1 MNTIFLKLLSMGIAA
16 GWLII
21 AVIIVRLF
29 IKRAP
34 RWIICTLWV
43 LVAIRLC
50 CPFALESSFSLI
62 PRAETIPL
70 TDDPSSQNPI
80 SYSGALYNA
89 SADISSTNSRT
100 AVSARQPH
108 TLLAAA
114 CLIWIAGLCIILC
127 HALISF
133 LRIHHR
139 IQEAVPLQEKIWI
152 CDAVRSPFILGF
164 VRPRVYLPSDLEQT
178 QLPYVLAHEQ
188 AHLKRRDH
196 WWKFLGYLL
205 LAVYWFQPLVWP
217 AYILFCRDLELAC
230 DEKVI
235 RDMDIT
241 GKKAYSSALVSCS
254 MPGKMMA
261 VSPLAFGEI
270 GVKERVKT
278 ILNYKKP
285 AFWIVT
291 ASIILCAVVA
301 VCFLTNPKTDVFD
314 VKIVVP
320 AGSMRPFHYSD
331 MEISP
336 TRNHII
342 LSSGEGLGDTEV
354 VLKTIEVTEE
364 NAYGP
369 TYMTPG
375 LAVKMEAERGAW
387 FRIGVAISNP
397 TDEDITVYVHV
408 ENVTVRIADS
418 DAAGKIQYL
427 GQWYDKEALSD
438 ETVAWLEWYNSL
450 PADEQLMVNYQ
461 PYDLAHSLTNGDDS
475 TEMVV
480 DAELPR
486 HPMVLIN
493 NMYYYNTSRES
504 TRSDRS
510 VEMDGRITSEV
521 GNWEIPLQNNQS
533 NFGIG
538 YYYQLIDDHTLEILI
553 SGKWTVFEAHRNI
566 QTEISGNKDGTPL
579 ADTAD
584 DIHSVLTD
592 AITNAVL
599 SQNISSDNSD
609 VDFSCCSFVTLEQL
623 PSIRTVTVYGWA
635 LYQNYRISENGIE
648 DLGGT
653 HMPVILT
660 FFTGKNEYQLIKYWQ
675 PRDGSYY
682 VSDIRAHFP
691 VHIVND
697 ALNSQKYVVQQI
709 QSCYRQAIESSGLDT
724 DSVIENLLDT
734 ICSNPKA
741 SSNPQDY
748 INANSIAYRELVYY
762 GEYTLRYSLNRFAA
776 GNETGLEGK
785 IMSMVCETLLQTK
798 GQLPLDA
805 DAAATGQLWYD
816 TLLAH
821 GSSKVI
827 PYLDAQNADQLLSS
841 P

>member
-1 MNTIFLKLLSMGIAA
+1 MDTIFLKLLNMSIAA

-21 AVIIVRLF
+21 AVTVLRLL
-29 IKRAP
+29 IKKAP
-34 RWIICTLWV
+34 KWITCALWA
-43 LVAIRLC
+43 LVAVRLC

-70 TDDPSSQNPI
+70 ADNPSSQNPVFD
-80 SYSGALYNA
+80 SGVLYNT
-89 SADISSTNSRT
+89 STNNFSANSRA

-108 TLLAAA
+108 TLLAGAR
-114 CLIWIAGLCIILC
+114 LIWIVGLCIMLC
-127 HALISF
+127 YALISF
-133 LRIHHR
+133 LRIHHS

-152 CDAVRSPFILGF
+152 CDAVRSPFILGL
-164 VRPRVYLPSDLEQT
+164 VRPRIYLPSALEHA

-196 WWKFLGYLL
+196 WWKFLGYML
-205 LAVYWFQPLVWP
+205 LAVYWFHPLVWL

-235 RDMDIT
+235 KNMDLT

-254 MPGKMMA
+254 MPRQMMT

-278 ILNYKKP
+278 VLNYKKP
-285 AFWIVT
+285 AFWIVI
-291 ASIILCAVVA
+291 AAAIACIGVA
-301 VCFLTNPKTDVFD
+301 VCFLTNPRNNAFD
-314 VKIVVP
+314 IKIVVP
-320 AGSMRPFHYSD
+320 AGSLQPFHYSD
-331 MEISP
+331 TEISP
-336 TRNHII
+336 TKNQII

-364 NAYGP
+364 NTYQP

-375 LAVKMEAERGAW
+375 LAVKMDAEKGAW
-387 FRIGVAISNP
+387 FKIGVAISNP

-408 ENVTVRIADS
+408 ENVTVRIADA

-438 ETVAWLEWYNSL
+438 ETE
-450 PADEQLMVNYQ
+450 
-461 PYDLAHSLTNGDDS
+461 T
-475 TEMVV
+475 
-480 DAELPR
+480 
-486 HPMVLIN
+486 
-493 NMYYYNTSRES
+493 
-504 TRSDRS
+504 
-510 VEMDGRITSEV
+510 
-521 GNWEIPLQNNQS
+521 
-533 NFGIG
+533 
-538 YYYQLIDDHTLEILI
+538 
-553 SGKWTVFEAHRNI
+553 
-566 QTEISGNKDGTPL
+566 SGNEDGTPL
-579 ADTAD
+579 AGSAD

-660 FFTGKNEYQLIKYWQ
+660 FQSREDEYQLIKYWQ

-691 VHIVND
+691 VHIVDD
-697 ALNSQKYVVQQI
+697 ALNSQKYIVQQI
-709 QSCYRQAIESSGLDT
+709 QSCYRQAVESSGLDT

-748 INANSIAYRELVYY
+748 IDANSIAYRELIYY
-762 GEYTLRYSLNRFAA
+762 GEYTLRYCLNRFAA

-785 IMSMVCETLLQTK
+785 IMSMLCETLLQTK

-821 GSSKVI
+821 GSNKVI
-827 PYLDAQNADQLLSS
+827 PYLDALNADQLLSS

>member
-1 MNTIFLKLLSMGIAA
+1 MDTIFLKLLNMSIAA

-21 AVIIVRLF
+21 AVTVLRLL
-29 IKRAP
+29 IKKAP
-34 RWIICTLWV
+34 KWITCALWA
-43 LVAIRLC
+43 LVAVRLC

-70 TDDPSSQNPI
+70 ADNPSSQNPVF
-80 SYSGALYNA
+80 YSGVLYNT
-89 SADISSTNSRT
+89 STNNFSANSRA

-108 TLLAAA
+108 TLLAGAR
-114 CLIWIAGLCIILC
+114 LIWIVGLCIMLC
-127 HALISF
+127 YALISF
-133 LRIHHR
+133 LRIHHS

-152 CDAVRSPFILGF
+152 CDAVRSPFILGL
-164 VRPRVYLPSDLEQT
+164 VRPRIYLPSALEHA

-196 WWKFLGYLL
+196 WWKFLGYML
-205 LAVYWFQPLVWP
+205 LAVYWFHPLVWL

-235 RDMDIT
+235 KNMDLT

-254 MPGKMMA
+254 MPRQMMT

-278 ILNYKKP
+278 VLNYKKP
-285 AFWIVT
+285 AFWIVI
-291 ASIILCAVVA
+291 AAAIACIGVA
-301 VCFLTNPKTDVFD
+301 VCFLTNPRNNAFD
-314 VKIVVP
+314 IKIVVP
-320 AGSMRPFHYSD
+320 AGSLQPFHYSD
-331 MEISP
+331 TEISP
-336 TRNHII
+336 TKNQII

-364 NAYGP
+364 NTYQP

-375 LAVKMEAERGAW
+375 LAVKMDAEKGAW
-387 FRIGVAISNP
+387 FKIGVAISNP

-408 ENVTVRIADS
+408 ENVTVRIADA

-438 ETVAWLEWYNSL
+438 ETE
-450 PADEQLMVNYQ
+450 
-461 PYDLAHSLTNGDDS
+461 T
-475 TEMVV
+475 
-480 DAELPR
+480 
-486 HPMVLIN
+486 
-493 NMYYYNTSRES
+493 
-504 TRSDRS
+504 
-510 VEMDGRITSEV
+510 
-521 GNWEIPLQNNQS
+521 
-533 NFGIG
+533 
-538 YYYQLIDDHTLEILI
+538 
-553 SGKWTVFEAHRNI
+553 
-566 QTEISGNKDGTPL
+566 SGNEDGTPL
-579 ADTAD
+579 AGSAD

-660 FFTGKNEYQLIKYWQ
+660 FQSREDEYQLIKYWQ

-691 VHIVND
+691 VHIVDD
-697 ALNSQKYVVQQI
+697 ALNSQKYIVQQI
-709 QSCYRQAIESSGLDT
+709 QSCYRQAVESSGLDT

-748 INANSIAYRELVYY
+748 IDANSIAYRELVYY
-762 GEYTLRYSLNRFAA
+762 GEYTLRYCLNRFAA

-785 IMSMVCETLLQTK
+785 IMSMLCETLLQTK

-821 GSSKVI
+821 GSNKVI
-827 PYLDAQNADQLLSS
+827 PYLDALNADQLLSS

>member
-1 MNTIFLKLLSMGIAA
+1 MNTIFLKLLSMGISA

-34 RWIICTLWV
+34 RWIICTLWA

-89 SADISSTNSRT
+89 SADISSTNSRS
-100 AVSARQPH
+100 AANARQPH

-114 CLIWIAGLCIILC
+114 CLVWIAGLCIMLC

-152 CDAVRSPFILGF
+152 CDAVRSPFILGL
-164 VRPRVYLPSDLEQT
+164 VRPRIYLPSDLEQT

-188 AHLKRRDH
+188 AHLKRHDH

-205 LAVYWFQPLVWP
+205 LAIYWFQPLVWP

-320 AGSMRPFHYSD
+320 ACSMRPFHYSD

-364 NAYGP
+364 NAYEP

-418 DAAGKIQYL
+418 DA
-427 GQWYDKEALSD
+427 
-438 ETVAWLEWYNSL
+438 
-450 PADEQLMVNYQ
+450 
-461 PYDLAHSLTNGDDS
+461 
-475 TEMVV
+475 
-480 DAELPR
+480 ELPR

-493 NMYYYNTSRES
+493 NMYYYNTGRES

-510 VEMDGRITSEV
+510 TEMDGRITSEV
-521 GNWEIPLQNNQS
+521 GSWEIPLQNNQS

-566 QTEISGNKDGTPL
+566 QTETSGNEDGTPL
-579 ADTAD
+579 AGTAD

-623 PSIRTVTVYGWA
+623 PSINTVTVYGWA

-660 FFTGKNEYQLIKYWQ
+660 LFTGKNEYQLIKYWQ

-691 VHIVND
+691 VHIVDD
-697 ALNSQKYVVQQI
+697 ALNSQKYIVQQI
-709 QSCYRQAIESSGLDT
+709 QGCYRQAVESSGLDT

-748 INANSIAYRELVYY
+748 IDANSIAYRELVYY
-762 GEYTLRYSLNRFAA
+762 GEYTLRYCLNRFAA
-776 GNETGLEGK
+776 GNETGLEGRTAL
-785 IMSMVCETLLQTK
+785 V
-798 GQLPLDA
+798 
-805 DAAATGQLWYD
+805 
-816 TLLAH
+816 
-821 GSSKVI
+821 
-827 PYLDAQNADQLLSS
+827 
-841 P
+841 

>member
-1 MNTIFLKLLSMGIAA
+1 MDTIFLKLLNMSIAA

-21 AVIIVRLF
+21 AVTVLRLL
-29 IKRAP
+29 IKKAP
-34 RWIICTLWV
+34 KWITCALWA
-43 LVAIRLC
+43 LVAVRLC

-70 TDDPSSQNPI
+70 ADNPSSQNPVF
-80 SYSGALYNA
+80 YSGVLYNT
-89 SADISSTNSRT
+89 STNNFSANSRA

-108 TLLAAA
+108 TLLAGAR
-114 CLIWIAGLCIILC
+114 LIWIVGLCIMLC
-127 HALISF
+127 YALISF
-133 LRIHHR
+133 LRIHHS

-152 CDAVRSPFILGF
+152 CDAVRSPFILGL
-164 VRPRVYLPSDLEQT
+164 VRPRIYLPSALEHA

-196 WWKFLGYLL
+196 WWKFLGYML
-205 LAVYWFQPLVWP
+205 LAVYWFHPLVWL

-235 RDMDIT
+235 KNMDLT

-254 MPGKMMA
+254 MPRQMMT

-278 ILNYKKP
+278 VLNYKKP
-285 AFWIVT
+285 AFWIVI
-291 ASIILCAVVA
+291 AAAIACIGVA
-301 VCFLTNPKTDVFD
+301 VCFLTNPRNNAFD
-314 VKIVVP
+314 IKIVVP
-320 AGSMRPFHYSD
+320 AGSLQPFHYSD
-331 MEISP
+331 TEISP
-336 TRNHII
+336 TKNQII
-342 LSSGEGLGDTEV
+342 LSSGKGLGDTEV

-364 NAYGP
+364 NTYQP

-375 LAVKMEAERGAW
+375 LAVKMDAEKGAW
-387 FRIGVAISNP
+387 FKIGVAISNP

-408 ENVTVRIADS
+408 ENVTVRIADA

-438 ETVAWLEWYNSL
+438 ETE
-450 PADEQLMVNYQ
+450 
-461 PYDLAHSLTNGDDS
+461 T
-475 TEMVV
+475 
-480 DAELPR
+480 
-486 HPMVLIN
+486 
-493 NMYYYNTSRES
+493 
-504 TRSDRS
+504 
-510 VEMDGRITSEV
+510 
-521 GNWEIPLQNNQS
+521 
-533 NFGIG
+533 
-538 YYYQLIDDHTLEILI
+538 
-553 SGKWTVFEAHRNI
+553 
-566 QTEISGNKDGTPL
+566 SGNEDGTPL
-579 ADTAD
+579 AGSAD

-660 FFTGKNEYQLIKYWQ
+660 FQSREDEYQLIKYWQ

-691 VHIVND
+691 VHIVDD
-697 ALNSQKYVVQQI
+697 ALNSQKYIVQQI
-709 QSCYRQAIESSGLDT
+709 QSCYRQAVESSGLDT

-748 INANSIAYRELVYY
+748 IDANSIAYRELVYY
-762 GEYTLRYSLNRFAA
+762 GEYTLRYCLNRFAA

-785 IMSMVCETLLQTK
+785 IMSMLCETLLQTK

-821 GSSKVI
+821 GSNKVI
-827 PYLDAQNADQLLSS
+827 PYLDALNADQLLSS

>member
-1 MNTIFLKLLSMGIAA
+1 MDTIFLKLLNMSIAA

-21 AVIIVRLF
+21 AVTVLRLL
-29 IKRAP
+29 IKKAP
-34 RWIICTLWV
+34 KWITCALWA
-43 LVAIRLC
+43 LVAVRLC

-70 TDDPSSQNPI
+70 ADNPSSQNPVF
-80 SYSGALYNA
+80 YSGVLYNT
-89 SADISSTNSRT
+89 STNNFSANSRA

-108 TLLAAA
+108 TLLAGAR
-114 CLIWIAGLCIILC
+114 LIWIVGLCIMLC
-127 HALISF
+127 YALISF
-133 LRIHHR
+133 LRIHHS

-152 CDAVRSPFILGF
+152 CDAVRSPFILGL
-164 VRPRVYLPSDLEQT
+164 VRPRIYLPSALEHA

-196 WWKFLGYLL
+196 WWKFLGYML
-205 LAVYWFQPLVWP
+205 LAVYWFHPLVWL

-235 RDMDIT
+235 KNMDLT

-254 MPGKMMA
+254 MPRQMMT

-278 ILNYKKP
+278 VLNYKKP
-285 AFWIVT
+285 AFWIVI
-291 ASIILCAVVA
+291 AAAIACIGVA
-301 VCFLTNPKTDVFD
+301 VCFLTNPRNNAFD
-314 VKIVVP
+314 IKIVVP
-320 AGSMRPFHYSD
+320 AGSLQPFHYSD
-331 MEISP
+331 TEISP
-336 TRNHII
+336 TKNQII

-364 NAYGP
+364 NTYQP

-375 LAVKMEAERGAW
+375 LAVKMDAEKGAW
-387 FRIGVAISNP
+387 FKIGVAISNP

-408 ENVTVRIADS
+408 ENVTVRIADA

-438 ETVAWLEWYNSL
+438 ETE
-450 PADEQLMVNYQ
+450 
-461 PYDLAHSLTNGDDS
+461 T
-475 TEMVV
+475 
-480 DAELPR
+480 
-486 HPMVLIN
+486 
-493 NMYYYNTSRES
+493 
-504 TRSDRS
+504 
-510 VEMDGRITSEV
+510 
-521 GNWEIPLQNNQS
+521 
-533 NFGIG
+533 
-538 YYYQLIDDHTLEILI
+538 
-553 SGKWTVFEAHRNI
+553 
-566 QTEISGNKDGTPL
+566 SGNEDGTPL
-579 ADTAD
+579 AGSAD

-653 HMPVILT
+653 HMPIILT
-660 FFTGKNEYQLIKYWQ
+660 FQSREDEYQLIKYWQ

-691 VHIVND
+691 VHIVDD
-697 ALNSQKYVVQQI
+697 ALNSQKYIVQQI
-709 QSCYRQAIESSGLDT
+709 QSCYRQAVESSGLDT

-748 INANSIAYRELVYY
+748 IDANSIAYRELVYY
-762 GEYTLRYSLNRFAA
+762 GEYTLRYCLNRFAA

-785 IMSMVCETLLQTK
+785 IMSMLCETLLQTK

-821 GSSKVI
+821 GSNKVI
-827 PYLDAQNADQLLSS
+827 PYLDALNADQLLSS